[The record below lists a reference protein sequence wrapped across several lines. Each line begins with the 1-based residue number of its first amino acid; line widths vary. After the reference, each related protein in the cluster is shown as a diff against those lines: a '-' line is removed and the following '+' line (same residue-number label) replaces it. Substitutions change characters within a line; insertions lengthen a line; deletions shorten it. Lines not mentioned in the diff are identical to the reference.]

1 MCNRLNKYLKER
13 ALSFHHAFVGIFF
26 LIKYEKN
33 SQVQATMA
41 IITIIAG
48 ILFQIS
54 TTEWIVVITF
64 IGLVLAMEAVN
75 SAIEKLSDYACKNQI
90 NSNIK
95 IVKDLAAA
103 AVLFVSIAAF
113 IVGVIIFA
121 PKVYSIISSF

>member
-1 MCNRLNKYLKER
+1 MYNRLNKYLKER
-13 ALSFHHAFVGIFF
+13 ALSFHHAFAGIFF